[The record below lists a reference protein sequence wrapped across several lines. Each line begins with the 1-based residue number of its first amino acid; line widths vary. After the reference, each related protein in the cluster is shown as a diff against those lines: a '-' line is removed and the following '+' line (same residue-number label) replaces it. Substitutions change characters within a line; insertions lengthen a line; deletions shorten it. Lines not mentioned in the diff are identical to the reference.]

1 MTAGPEELRQLLL
14 EGAIR
19 FLRQG
24 IDGLNARNY
33 EQSFSGISQSR
44 AIVMEL
50 MTSVRADQAPEL
62 AERVQSLYSFM
73 YTELV
78 EASFSK
84 DVARLSRVLD
94 LLEFERETWAMAMDR
109 LRRERVQ
116 EGKAESARAQGASG
130 AGGQAAMVGAAAAGS
145 GIGSGVGSGMGNG
158 AGSGSL
164 RPAFSAQG

>member
-24 IDGLNARNY
+24 IDGLNAKNY

-84 DVARLSRVLD
+84 DVARLSKVLD

-109 LRRERVQ
+109 LRRERAQ
-116 EGKAESARAQGASG
+116 EGRADPARAMSPGGESG
-130 AGGQAAMVGAAAAGS
+130 QPAMVAGAAKQ
-145 GIGSGVGSGMGNG
+145 
-158 AGSGSL
+158 SGSM